1 MNKLTKPQ
9 IAFLKEA
16 AAENG
21 YTCIDRYAPMIK
33 LHELGFVTVS
43 SEGFSTVRAKATK
56 AGRAILATPTPSDVV
71 TDDPFSWCWRH
82 RGSNALGW
90 QWSLE
95 KPTGPSIHL
104 FEVQPL
110 YTRPSPAS
118 AAVEVWQGIA
128 QEARFLLD
136 RLEELDDAND
146 AEYIREFEGHVRPP
160 MSRLRRLLPRNN
172 HEGSQS

>member
-56 AGRAILATPTPSDVV
+56 AGRAAHKIARDEYQT
-71 TDDPFSWCWRH
+71 
-82 RGSNALGW
+82 NAINSHKHLG
-90 QWSLE
+90 
-95 KPTGPSIHL
+95 
-104 FEVQPL
+104 
-110 YTRPSPAS
+110 
-118 AAVEVWQGIA
+118 
-128 QEARFLLD
+128 
-136 RLEELDDAND
+136 
-146 AEYIREFEGHVRPP
+146 VRA
-160 MSRLRRLLPRNN
+160 
-172 HEGSQS
+172 